1 MKALNRDKLIEIIV
15 NEFDIKDVVFEDDLM
30 DLMQQYSDNYFINR
44 DNNTWEKV

>member
-30 DLMQQYSDNYFINR
+30 DLMQQYGDNYFINR